1 MKNKLF
7 SLLAVLIVLFGFI
20 GCPEPEESGMQVY
33 NADKTTKY
41 TGGDLDF
48 YIQGDAAKTI
58 CAKIRKGK
66 LTIDKINLPAGLSTT
81 TFDGATD
88 GLERLLLILITI
100 DDSKKLNRRLISS
113 TVNFAS
119 IHYSNKDGS
128 FNINSITHNVKQGW
142 NFIQN
147 GIGSSINP
155 DDAMFTNY
163 RWVVE
168 NL

>member
-66 LTIDKINLPAGLSTT
+66 LTIEKINLPEGLSTA
-81 TFDGATD
+81 TFTEATD
-88 GLERLLLILITI
+88 GLERKHLT
-100 DDSKKLNRRLISS
+100 LISKDGLNKLEYLGMS
-113 TVNFAS
+113 MGQIAIF
-119 IHYSNKDGS
+119 YYNKDGS
-128 FNINSITHNVKQGW
+128 YNESGIYTVKKGW
-142 NFIQN
+142 NFVTGLGSGGAKTDPADDRN
-147 GIGSSINP
+147 GQ
-155 DDAMFTNY
+155 F
-163 RWVVE
+163 RWVVVE